1 MKAAEP
7 PVPGLRQP
15 GERPA
20 PGPADGVSVPG
31 VATPSSTGSTPSP
44 AGAGIRG
51 KRNAG
56 ALLPYLLIAPAFVA
70 IAAVFVWPLIKTVIM
85 SFQDVGRR
93 ELWTGDPAPWVGFE
107 QFTNILGD
115 GEFWDVVWRTLLF
128 MVACVVATMG
138 IGLFLAQ
145 AMQRMTNWVRL
156 ALTGA
161 LVAAWSLPLLVATS
175 IFRWFADSDYGV
187 VNMVLTKYLGLDFRG
202 HNWWLDPKQG
212 FLMIG
217 AVVVW
222 GAIPFVAITLYAALT
237 QVPKELEE
245 AAALDGAGAAGVFRY
260 VTWPVIKPV
269 FQMVATLSVIW
280 DFNVFGQVF
289 LMRGNKP
296 EPEYNLL
303 GLYSYEKAFE
313 SNSFSQGAAISL
325 ITVLLLS
332 GVAVYYL
339 RQLLKIG
346 EVE

>member
-1 MKAAEP
+1 MSAADTKAADP
-7 PVPGLRQP
+7 AVPVQRHP
-15 GERPA
+15 
-20 PGPADGVSVPG
+20 DD
-31 VATPSSTGSTPSP
+31 TGSPP
-44 AGAGIRG
+44 QKGGRPP
-51 KRNAG
+51 RRAG

-70 IAAVFVWPLIKTVIM
+70 IAAVFAWPLVKTVIM

-93 ELWTGDPAPWVGFE
+93 ELWTGEPPPWVGFDK
-107 QFTNILGD
+107 FTEILGD
-115 GEFWDVVWRTLLF
+115 GEFWDVVLRTVVF
-128 MVACVVATMG
+128 MAACVIATMG
-138 IGLFLAQ
+138 VGLLLAQ
-145 AMQRMTNWVRL
+145 TMQRMSPWVRML
-156 ALTGA
+156 LTAG
-161 LVAAWSLPLLVATS
+161 LVAAWSMPLLVATS

-187 VNMVLTKYLGLDFRG
+187 VNMILSKYFGLDFQG
-202 HNWWLDPKQG
+202 HNWFLDPKQG
-212 FLMIG
+212 FVIIG

-237 QVPKELEE
+237 QVPRELEE
-245 AAALDGAGAAGVFRY
+245 AAALDGAGALGVFRF

-280 DFNVFGQVF
+280 DFNVFGQIF

-296 EPEYNLL
+296 EPEYAVL
-303 GLYSYEKAFE
+303 GIYSFDKAFE

>member
-1 MKAAEP
+1 MKAADP
-7 PVPGLRQP
+7 PVPVPRKSGQP
-15 GERPA
+15 GQPESA
-20 PGPADGVSVPG
+20 TLAGTPGPTDGG
-31 VATPSSTGSTPSP
+31 P
-44 AGAGIRG
+44 ARVTRKRGAGP
-51 KRNAG
+51 
-56 ALLPYLLIAPAFVA
+56 LLPYLLIAPTIVA
-70 IAAVFVWPLIKTVIM
+70 IGAVFVWPLIKTVIM

-93 ELWTGDPAPWVGFE
+93 ELWTGEAAPWVGFD
-107 QFTNILGD
+107 QFTNIFADGD
-115 GEFWDVVWRTLLF
+115 FWDVVWRTVLF
-128 MVACVVATMG
+128 MAVCVTATMG
-138 IGLFLAQ
+138 LGLFLSM
-145 AMQRMTNWVRL
+145 AMQRMAKGVRL

-161 LVAAWSLPLLVATS
+161 LVAAWAMPLLVATS

-187 VNMVLTKYLGLDFRG
+187 LNMVLTKYLGLDFRG

-212 FLMIG
+212 FLIIG

-222 GAIPFVAITLYAALT
+222 GAIPFVTITLYAALT

-245 AAALDGAGAAGVFRY
+245 AASLDGAGAAGVFRF

-269 FQMVATLSVIW
+269 FQMIATLSVIW

-303 GLYSYEKAFE
+303 GTYYYEKAFE

>member
-1 MKAAEP
+1 MSAADMKAADP
-7 PVPGLRQP
+7 P
-15 GERPA
+15 
-20 PGPADGVSVPG
+20 VSVPRAHEG
-31 VATPSSTGSTPSP
+31 TQPQPVKNVNRP
-44 AGAGIRG
+44 RR
-51 KRNAG
+51 KAG
-56 ALLPYLLIAPAFVA
+56 ALLPYLLIAPAFIA
-70 IAAVFVWPLIKTVIM
+70 IAAVFVWPFIKTVIM

-93 ELWTGDPAPWVGFE
+93 ELWTGDAAPWVGFD

-115 GEFWDVVWRTLLF
+115 GEFWHVVWRTIVF
-128 MVACVVATMG
+128 MVVCVVATMAV
-138 IGLFLAQ
+138 GLGLSML
-145 AMQRMTNWVRL
+145 MQRMSTWVRL
-156 ALTGA
+156 LLTAA
-161 LVAAWSLPLLVATS
+161 LVAAWSMPLLVATS

-187 VNMVLTKYLGLDFRG
+187 LNMVLTKYVGIDAQG
-202 HNWWLDPKQG
+202 HNWFLDPKQG
-212 FLMIG
+212 FVIIG

-222 GAIPFVAITLYAALT
+222 GAVPFVSVTLYAALT

-245 AAALDGAGAAGVFRY
+245 AASLDGAGTVGVFRF

-269 FQMVATLSVIW
+269 FQMVATLSVLW
-280 DFNVFGQVF
+280 DFNVFGQIF

-296 EPEYNLL
+296 EPEYSVL
-303 GLYSYEKAFE
+303 GIYSFEKAFE

>member
-1 MKAAEP
+1 MSAADMKAADP
-7 PVPGLRQP
+7 P
-15 GERPA
+15 
-20 PGPADGVSVPG
+20 VSVPRAPEG
-31 VATPSSTGSTPSP
+31 EPQLAKNVNRRP
-44 AGAGIRG
+44 R
-51 KRNAG
+51 KAG

-70 IAAVFVWPLIKTVIM
+70 IAAVFVWPFIKTIIM

-93 ELWTGDPAPWVGFE
+93 ELWSGSSAPWVGFD

-115 GEFWDVVWRTLLF
+115 GEFWDVVWRTVAF
-128 MVACVVATMG
+128 MALCVVATMA
-138 IGLFLAQ
+138 IGLALAML
-145 AMQRMTNWVRL
+145 MQRMSTWVRL
-156 ALTGA
+156 LLTAA
-161 LVAAWSLPLLVATS
+161 LVAAWSMPLLVATS

-187 VNMVLTKYLGLDFRG
+187 LNMVLTKYLGIDAQG
-202 HNWWLDPKQG
+202 HNWFLDPKQG
-212 FLMIG
+212 FVIIG

-222 GAIPFVAITLYAALT
+222 GAIPFVSVTLYAALT

-245 AAALDGAGAAGVFRY
+245 AASLDGSGTVGIFRY

-269 FQMVATLSVIW
+269 FQMVATLSVLW
-280 DFNVFGQVF
+280 DFNVFGQIF

-296 EPEYNLL
+296 EPEYSVL
-303 GLYSYEKAFE
+303 GIYSFEKAFE